1 MIKRDCLFT
10 YASILLLA
18 VLFTSC
24 RSARFLEADQAL
36 VTKVEI
42 DGVAPE
48 FAEEVHA
55 YIPPMLRPNS
65 RINLFIYNLANSY
78 KGKYRTTRIRNVG
91 EPPHILDSALVD
103 FSAQQIL
110 RFLLSK
116 GYFNASV
123 NQHIARRGK
132 HAHLSFEVI
141 PGEPFT
147 FRKVDVDIADT
158 ALARLYDDHLRASSS
173 IKPGMRYDADTLA
186 AERERIY
193 HLMRRQGYFDYVR
206 QYMRVM
212 VDSTLHSNQ
221 TDVRLIVDNPEGQL
235 GHTRFNIDSSFV
247 VVRHDLSSQTTLNG
261 AEPKA
266 IKLPHQ
272 INFQDY
278 TGKFRSSP
286 IARYLFQVQGS
297 LYNADLEI
305 LTYDRLYELNGF
317 RNVKIGYDRVDS
329 NRLNV
334 HYELLP
340 RPYMG
345 NQIEGEYTFNAG
357 MSGFNIGNTFTHRN
371 LFGGLEQLEVKLRYG
386 VLFDSRLQGGL
397 FDRVFNND
405 FQIGVNITVP
415 RLLTPFA
422 TPPTGRNGLPRTV
435 FSANVQAFDQFQT
448 YSNRYFSGTLS
459 YNWFDTRYKQHNL
472 TPVVLEYRYGR
483 LNDEFAQRLIDQDF
497 LLYVRS
503 NNRAYF
509 GLGSQYAYTVN
520 AIRLSRLEDFLYF
533 RGALDLSGNL
543 LGLTGQIIDFKQNID
558 GEKEV
563 LGVPYL
569 QYAKVETDIRYYRH
583 LGGDRQLVVRFNPG
597 IAIPYG
603 NNSSLL
609 IFEKSFFGGGMNG
622 IRAWQA
628 RTLGPGNY
636 NRKVLDPD
644 LRLNLRN
651 LDQLGEIKFEGN
663 IEYRFKVVSD
673 IFGAK
678 LKAATFA
685 DFGNIWRIKENE
697 LNPGGEFK
705 FDRFLG
711 QLAIGAGA
719 GLRFDLDYF
728 VIRLDAGIK
737 VRDPQFEGAQ
747 KWVITEFFNSRS
759 FKDSYR
765 LTNAPDRYNFVQY
778 NFGIGM
784 PF

>member
-1 MIKRDCLFT
+1 MVKRDGIFA
-10 YASILLLA
+10 YASIMLLL
-18 VLFTSC
+18 VLFSSC
-24 RSARFLEADQAL
+24 RSTRLLEDGQAL

-42 DGVAPE
+42 RGIDPQ
-48 FAEEVHA
+48 FAEQANA
-55 YIPPMLRPNS
+55 YIPPDIRPNS
-65 RINLFIYNLANSY
+65 RINLFIYNLANARN
-78 KGKYRTTRIRNVG
+78 GHYRTQNIRNVG
-91 EPPHILDSALVD
+91 EPPHLLDSTLVD
-103 FSAQQIL
+103 FSTQQIS
-110 RFLLSK
+110 RYLLSK
-116 GYFNASV
+116 GYFNAEVS
-123 NQHIARRGK
+123 NEITLKKRRAHIYFDVVR
-132 HAHLSFEVI
+132 
-141 PGEPFT
+141 GEPFT
-147 FRKVDVDIADT
+147 LRKVDVNIADPR
-158 ALARLYDDHLRASSS
+158 LERLYDEQRGRFTK
-173 IKPGMRYDADTLA
+173 IRPGARYDADSLV
-186 AERERIY
+186 AEREQVY
-193 HLMRRQGYFDYVR
+193 HLMRQQGYYEYLR
-206 QYMRVM
+206 QYMRVD
-212 VDSTLHSNQ
+212 VDSSLHSNQ
-221 TDVRLIVDNPEGQL
+221 ADIRLFVDNPEGQAA
-235 GHTRFNIDSSFV
+235 HTKFTIDSSFV
-247 VVRHDLSSQTTLNG
+247 TIQHDRPELNR
-261 AEPKA
+261 P
-266 IKLPHQ
+266 LPEETRLTGGLH
-272 INFQDY
+272 FQDY
-278 TGKFRSSP
+278 TGRFRSVP
-286 IARYLFQVQGS
+286 IARYLFHRQGDT
-297 LYNADLEI
+297 YNVDMEN

-317 RNVKIGYDRVDS
+317 RSVKISYDKRDS

-334 HYELLP
+334 HYELVP

-357 MSGFNIGNTFTHRN
+357 MSGFNIGNTFTHRD

-386 VLFDSRLQGGL
+386 VLFDSRLPGNL

-405 FQIGVNITVP
+405 FQVGVNITVP
-415 RLLTPFA
+415 RLITPFA
-422 TPPTGRNGLPRTV
+422 VPPVGRSGLPRTI
-435 FSANVQAFDQFQT
+435 FSANLQAFDQFQT

-483 LNDEFAQRLIDQDF
+483 LNSEFAQRLVDQGF

-520 AIRLSRLEDFLYF
+520 AARLSRLEDFLYF

-543 LGLTGQIIDFKQNID
+543 LGLASRVIDFKRNVD

-569 QYAKVETDIRYYRH
+569 QYAKVETDLRYYRH
-583 LGGDRQLVVRFNPG
+583 LGGDRQLVIRLNPG
-597 IAIPYG
+597 VAIPYG

-636 NRKVLDPD
+636 NREVLDPS
-644 LRLNLRN
+644 LRLNFRN
-651 LDQLGEIKFEGN
+651 LDQLGEIKLEGN
-663 IEYRFKVVSD
+663 VEYRFRLVND

-685 DFGNIWRIKENE
+685 DFGNIWRINENE

-705 FDRFLG
+705 FNSFFG
-711 QLAIGAGA
+711 QLAVGAGA

-737 VRDPQFEGAQ
+737 VRDPQFKGTKQ
-747 KWVITEFFNSRS
+747 WVISELFNSRE
-759 FKDSYR
+759 FKEQYR
-765 LTNAPDRYNFVQY
+765 VTNAPDRYNFIQY

>member
-1 MIKRDCLFT
+1 MVKRDCLFT
-10 YASILLLA
+10 YASIMLLL
-18 VLFTSC
+18 VLSASC
-24 RSARFLEADQAL
+24 RSTRLLEAEQAL
-36 VTKVEI
+36 VTKVDIEGI
-42 DGVAPE
+42 DPQ
-48 FAEEVHA
+48 FAEEAKA
-55 YIPPMLRPNS
+55 YIPPALRPNS
-65 RINLFIYNLANSY
+65 RINLFIYNLANAS
-78 KGKYRTTRIRNVG
+78 KGRYRTTNIRNVG

-103 FSAQQIL
+103 FSTQQITRYL
-110 RFLLSK
+110 IAK
-116 GYFNASV
+116 GYFNAVV
-123 NQHIARRGK
+123 NQDIVRRGK
-132 HAHLSFEVI
+132 RAHLYFNVV
-141 PGEPFT
+141 PGEPFML
-147 FRKVDVDIADT
+147 REVGVDIADT
-158 ALARLYDDHLRASSS
+158 ALARWYAERLRASSP
-173 IKPGMRYDADTLA
+173 IKPGSRYDADSLVV
-186 AERERIY
+186 ERERVY
-193 HLMRRQGYFDYVR
+193 HLMRQQGYHDYFR
-206 QYMRVM
+206 QYMRVD
-212 VDSTLHSNQ
+212 VDSSLQRNQ
-221 TDVRLIVDNPEGQL
+221 ADVTLIVDNPEGRVH
-235 GHTRFNIDSSFV
+235 HTKFNIDSSFMV
-247 VVRHDLSSQTTLNG
+247 IKHDRPGLNQAVPDEVELDGQLAVR
-261 AEPKA
+261 
-266 IKLPHQ
+266 
-272 INFQDY
+272 DY
-278 TGKFRSSP
+278 TGRFRAAP
-286 IARYLFQVQGS
+286 IARYLFHRHGDT
-297 LYNADLEI
+297 YNSNLEN

-317 RNVKIGYDRVDS
+317 RNVKIDYEKVDS

-334 HYELLP
+334 HYTLVP

-386 VLFDSRLQGGL
+386 VLFDSRLSGGL

-415 RLLTPFA
+415 RLITPFA
-422 TPPTGRNGLPRTV
+422 VPPVGRSGLPRTV

-472 TPVVLEYRYGR
+472 TPIVLEYRYGR
-483 LNDEFAQRLIDQDF
+483 LNSEFAQRLIDQDF

-520 AIRLSRLEDFLYF
+520 AIRLLRLESFLYF

-543 LGLTGQIIDFKQNID
+543 LGLASRLIDFKQNVD
-558 GEKEV
+558 GEKEIM
-563 LGVPYL
+563 GVPYL
-569 QYAKVETDIRYYRH
+569 QYAKIETDMRYYRYF
-583 LGGDRQLVVRFNPG
+583 GGDKQLVIRLNPG
-597 IAIPYG
+597 VAIPYG

-636 NRKVLDPD
+636 NRKVLDPG

-651 LDQLGEIKFEGN
+651 LDQLGEVKLEGN
-663 IEYRFKVVSD
+663 VEYRFRVVND
-673 IFGAK
+673 VFGAK

-685 DFGNIWRIKENE
+685 DFGNIWRINENE

-705 FDRFLG
+705 FDRFVG

-737 VRDPQFEGAQ
+737 VRDPQFTGAQ
-747 KWVITEFFNSRS
+747 QWVISEFFNSKE
-759 FKDSYR
+759 FKGQYR
-765 LTNAPDRYNFVQY
+765 LTNAPDRYNFIQY

>member
-1 MIKRDCLFT
+1 M
-10 YASILLLA
+10 LLL
-18 VLFTSC
+18 VLFASC
-24 RSARFLEADQAL
+24 RSTRLLEADQAL

-42 DGVAPE
+42 DGIDPQ
-48 FAEEVHA
+48 FAEGAQA
-55 YIPPMLRPNS
+55 YIPPALRPNS
-65 RINLFIYNLANSY
+65 RINLFIYNLANAR
-78 KGKYRTTRIRNVG
+78 KGRYRTTNIRNVG

-103 FSAQQIL
+103 FSTQQIA
-110 RFLLSK
+110 RYLLSK
-116 GYFNASV
+116 GYFNATV
-123 NQHIARRGK
+123 DQDIIRRGK
-132 HAHLSFEVI
+132 RAHLHFHVV

-147 FRKVDVDIADT
+147 LRQVDVDIADT
-158 ALARLYDDHLRASSS
+158 ALVRLYAERLSATSP
-173 IKPGMRYDADTLA
+173 IKPGSRYDADSLV
-186 AERERIY
+186 AERERLY
-193 HLMRRQGYFDYVR
+193 YLMRQRGYYDYLR
-206 QYMRVM
+206 QYMRVD
-212 VDSTLHSNQ
+212 VDSTLQRNQ
-221 TDVRLIVDNPEGQL
+221 ADVRLIVDNPEGRT
-235 GHTRFNIDSSFV
+235 GHTQFHIDSSFV
-247 VVRHDLSSQTTLNG
+247 VIKHDRAELNQPVPDKTEWEG
-261 AEPKA
+261 QLAFE
-266 IKLPHQ
+266 
-272 INFQDY
+272 DY
-278 TGKFRSSP
+278 TGRFRAAP
-286 IARYLFQVQGS
+286 IARYLFHRQGDT
-297 LYNADLEI
+297 YNANLEN

-317 RNVKIGYDRVDS
+317 RNVKINYEKVDS

-334 HYELLP
+334 YYELVP

-386 VLFDSRLQGGL
+386 VLFDSRLSGGL
-397 FDRVFNND
+397 LDRVFNND

-415 RLLTPFA
+415 RLITPFA
-422 TPPTGRNGLPRTV
+422 VPPVGRSGLPRTV
-435 FSANVQAFDQFQT
+435 FSANIQAFDQRQT

-472 TPVVLEYRYGR
+472 TPIVLEYRYGR
-483 LNDEFAQRLIDQDF
+483 LNSEFAQDLIDNGF

-520 AIRLSRLEDFLYF
+520 AARLSRLENFLYF
-533 RGALDLSGNL
+533 RGAVDLSGNL
-543 LGLTGQIIDFKQNID
+543 LGLAGTVIDFKRNVD
-558 GEKEV
+558 GEREI

-569 QYAKVETDIRYYRH
+569 QYAKVETDIRYYRY
-583 LGGDRQLVVRFNPG
+583 LGGDRQLVVRLNPG
-597 IAIPYG
+597 VAIPYG

-636 NRKVLDPD
+636 NRKVLDPG

-651 LDQLGEIKFEGN
+651 LDQLGEIKLEGN
-663 IEYRFKVVSD
+663 IEYRFKLVDD

-685 DFGNIWRIKENE
+685 DFGNIWRFNENE

-711 QLAIGAGA
+711 QMAIGAGA

-728 VIRLDAGIK
+728 VVRLDAGVK
-737 VRDPQFEGAQ
+737 VRDPQFDGAQ
-747 KWVITEFFNSRS
+747 QWVISEFFNNRA
-759 FKDSYR
+759 FKEQYR
-765 LTNAPDRYNFVQY
+765 LTNAPDRYHFVQY

>member
-1 MIKRDCLFT
+1 M
-10 YASILLLA
+10 
-18 VLFTSC
+18 
-24 RSARFLEADQAL
+24 
-36 VTKVEI
+36 
-42 DGVAPE
+42 
-48 FAEEVHA
+48 
-55 YIPPMLRPNS
+55 
-65 RINLFIYNLANSY
+65 
-78 KGKYRTTRIRNVG
+78 
-91 EPPHILDSALVD
+91 
-103 FSAQQIL
+103 
-110 RFLLSK
+110 
-116 GYFNASV
+116 
-123 NQHIARRGK
+123 RRGK
-132 HAHLSFEVI
+132 RAALYFHVA
-141 PGEPFT
+141 PGEPFILNE
-147 FRKVDVDIADT
+147 VDVDIADT
-158 ALARLYDDHLRASSS
+158 ALAGLYAGRLQAASS
-173 IKPGMRYDADTLA
+173 IKPGARYDADSLV
-186 AERERIY
+186 AERERVY
-193 HLMRRQGYFDYVR
+193 HLMRQAGYYDYLR
-206 QYMRVM
+206 QYMRVD
-212 VDSTLHSNQ
+212 VDSSLQRNQ
-221 TDVRLIVDNPEGQL
+221 ANVRLVVDNPEGQAN
-235 GHTRFNIDSSFV
+235 HTKFTIDSSFLAI
-247 VVRHDLSSQTTLNG
+247 RYDG
-261 AEPKA
+261 ANRNRPIPEETERAGQLAFK
-266 IKLPHQ
+266 
-272 INFQDY
+272 DY
-278 TGKFRSSP
+278 TGRFRAAP
-286 IARYLFQVQGS
+286 IARYLFHRQGDT
-297 LYNADLEI
+297 YNANLEN

-317 RNVKIGYDRVDS
+317 RSVKIDYEKVDS
-329 NRLNV
+329 NKLNV
-334 HYELLP
+334 YYELVP

-386 VLFDSRLQGGL
+386 VLFDSRLPGGL

-405 FQIGVNITVP
+405 FQVGINVTVP
-415 RLLTPFA
+415 RLITPFA
-422 TPPTGRNGLPRTV
+422 VPPVGRSGLPRTV
-435 FSANVQAFDQFQT
+435 FSVNVQAFDQFQT

-483 LNDEFAQRLIDQDF
+483 LNSDFAQRLIDQNF

-520 AIRLSRLEDFLYF
+520 AIRLSRLENFLYF

-543 LGLTGQIIDFKQNID
+543 LGLASNVIDFKQNVD

-563 LGVPYL
+563 MGVPYL
-569 QYAKVETDIRYYRH
+569 QYAKVETDVRYYRY
-583 LGGDRQLVVRFNPG
+583 LGGDRQLVVRLNPG
-597 IAIPYG
+597 IAMPYG

-636 NRKVLDPD
+636 NRSVLDED

-651 LDQLGEIKFEGN
+651 LDQLGEIKLEGN
-663 IEYRFKVVSD
+663 VEYRFKVVND
-673 IFGAK
+673 VFGAK

-685 DFGNIWRIKENE
+685 DFGNIWRINENE

-705 FDRFLG
+705 FDKFLG

-728 VIRLDAGIK
+728 VIRLDAGVK
-737 VRDPQFEGAQ
+737 VRDPQFDGAQ
-747 KWVITEFFNSRS
+747 QWVISELFNNKA
-759 FKDSYR
+759 FKNQYR

>member
-1 MIKRDCLFT
+1 M
-10 YASILLLA
+10 LLL
-18 VLFTSC
+18 VLFASC
-24 RSARFLEADQAL
+24 RSTRLLEADQAL

-42 DGVAPE
+42 DGIDSR
-48 FAEEVHA
+48 FAEEAQA
-55 YIPPMLRPNS
+55 YIPPAIRPNS
-65 RINLFIYNLANSY
+65 HINLFIYNLANAR
-78 KGKYRTTRIRNVG
+78 KGQYRTTNIRNVG

-103 FSAQQIL
+103 FSTQQISRYL
-110 RFLLSK
+110 ASK
-116 GYFNASV
+116 GYFNAAV
-123 NQHIARRGK
+123 NQKIVRRGK
-132 HAHLSFEVI
+132 RAHLYFHVA

-147 FRKVDVDIADT
+147 LRGVGVDIADT
-158 ALARLYDDHLRASSS
+158 ALARLYTEQLSASSP
-173 IKPGMRYDADTLA
+173 IKPGVRYDADSLVV
-186 AERERIY
+186 ERERVY
-193 HLMRRQGYFDYVR
+193 QLMRQRGYYDYLR
-206 QYMRVM
+206 QYMRVD
-212 VDSTLHSNQ
+212 VDSALQRNQ
-221 TDVRLIVDNPEGQL
+221 ADVRLIVDNPEGRAN
-235 GHTRFNIDSSFV
+235 HAKFYIDSSFV
-247 VVRHDLSSQTTLNG
+247 VVRHDRQHLNQTVPGEARLEG
-261 AEPKA
+261 
-266 IKLPHQ
+266 Q
-272 INFQDY
+272 IAFKDY
-278 TGKFRSSP
+278 TGRFRPAP
-286 IARYLFQVQGS
+286 IARYLFHRQGDT
-297 LYNADLEI
+297 YNANSEN

-317 RNVKIGYDRVDS
+317 RNVKINYEKIDS

-334 HYELLP
+334 HYELVP

-357 MSGFNIGNTFTHRN
+357 MSGFNMGNTFTHRN

-386 VLFDSRLQGGL
+386 VLFDSRLPGGL
-397 FDRVFNND
+397 LDRVFNND
-405 FQIGVNITVP
+405 FQVGVNITVP
-415 RLLTPFA
+415 RLITPFA
-422 TPPTGRNGLPRTV
+422 VPPVGRSGLPRTV
-435 FSANVQAFDQFQT
+435 FSLNVQAFDQFQT

-483 LNDEFAQRLIDQDF
+483 LAGEFAQRLIDQGF

-520 AIRLSRLEDFLYF
+520 AIRLSRLESFLYF

-543 LGLTGQIIDFKQNID
+543 LGLAGKVIDFKQNVD
-558 GEKEV
+558 GEKEIM
-563 LGVPYL
+563 GVPYL
-569 QYAKVETDIRYYRH
+569 QYAKVETDIRYYRY
-583 LGGDRQLVVRFNPG
+583 LGGDRQLVVRLNPG
-597 IAIPYG
+597 VAIPYG

-636 NRKVLDPD
+636 NREVLDPS
-644 LRLNLRN
+644 LRLNFRN
-651 LDQLGEIKFEGN
+651 LDQLGEIKLEGN
-663 IEYRFKVVSD
+663 VEYRFKVVND

-685 DFGNIWRIKENE
+685 DFGNIWRINENE

-705 FDRFLG
+705 FDRFLR

-737 VRDPQFEGAQ
+737 VRDPQFSGARQ
-747 KWVITEFFNSRS
+747 WVISEFFNSRV
-759 FKDSYR
+759 FKEQYR
-765 LTNAPDRYNFVQY
+765 LTNAPDRYNFMQY